1 MINPGAPGE
10 HVGPGGPVDE
20 LPEGDHLV
28 GLEPVGHLE
37 RALEN
42 EEFRDSPPTFIN
54 KARMYLNDG
63 VHMLLS

>member
-1 MINPGAPGE
+1 MINPGVPGE

-28 GLEPVGHLE
+28 GLEPVSHLE

-42 EEFRDSPPTFIN
+42 LQNLPN
-54 KARMYLNDG
+54 Y
-63 VHMLLS
+63 